1 MVKAVRGDGP
11 ARVTL
16 RAVAREA
23 GISIGTVSMA
33 LSRDPRV
40 AESTR
45 ERVAAAAVRLGYVY
59 DRGAATPYADVH
71 PVGAVTKGLAGQELA
86 EIGLMARSRA
96 KVGTKPI
103 SKNGSAS
110 PRPSIRNTSIPPYV
124 GPVNA

>member
-16 RAVAREA
+16 RDVAREA

-45 ERVAAAAVRLGYVY
+45 ERVAAAAVRLG
-59 DRGAATPYADVH
+59 
-71 PVGAVTKGLAGQELA
+71 
-86 EIGLMARSRA
+86 
-96 KVGTKPI
+96 
-103 SKNGSAS
+103 
-110 PRPSIRNTSIPPYV
+110 
-124 GPVNA
+124 